1 MKQLVQIILFIYS
14 LYYVFKM
21 FKQFLYIL
29 YIRLVMINLKIMC
42 IGWRND
48 EDIWNVEEGENDMIK
63 ESFLLFVGMRCS
75 IVSEDALFCNLFLNH
90 QQH

>member
-1 MKQLVQIILFIYS
+1 MYLKCLNSF
-14 LYYVFKM
+14 
-21 FKQFLYIL
+21 YIFL

-75 IVSEDALFCNLFLNH
+75 IVSEHALFCNLFLNH
-90 QQH
+90 QQN